1 MYGPY
6 TDANL
11 TNAQIGYAMIALG
24 SEIVVVSVPCLAIGQ
39 SYRKAA
45 ASPLDLTLQSS
56 SNGLGLALHF

>member
-1 MYGPY
+1 M
-6 TDANL
+6 DANRI
-11 TNAQIGYAMIALG
+11 NAQIGYAMIGLG
-24 SEIVVVSVPCLAIGQ
+24 SEIVVVAIPCIAIGQ